1 MTTSARSKRSTVLA
15 IVTRTHRDEDTAE
28 TGRARARRADELPA
42 APPSS
47 AQIGE
52 RRAACQPDRPPD
64 PAQTPEPAQAPKPA
78 KNQNSPRRP
87 RRYRRGWPSP
97 LTRRI
102 LALNVL
108 VLLVPVLGLLHL
120 EDYRQ
125 SLISSEL
132 DSLRIQARAFALSF
146 ASTTVV
152 EMQAGEER
160 VLPVSARHLMRV
172 LLTDTRVRARI
183 FARSGELLADSF
195 LLVGP
200 GGRVQVI
207 ELPPR
212 ESWPEIGL
220 GRLYDRVMNWLPVTG
235 DLPLYTEAPF
245 QTTADYIEVEQA
257 LGGESGGMV
266 RLDRRGRLVLSVA
279 VPVQRY
285 RQVLGALMLSKDG
298 ADIEAAVRDR
308 RLDILLVFGMALAV
322 TIMLSLYLAGT
333 IARPVRRLAEAAE
346 RVRHGQGRQ
355 YEIPDFTRRRDEI
368 GDLSGALR
376 DMTAAM
382 WARLDAIEGFAAD
395 VAHEIKN
402 PLTSLRS
409 AVETVVRIEDPEQQ
423 KRLMSI
429 ILDDV
434 QRLDRL
440 ISDISDASRLDA
452 ELSRAQTGSIDVG
465 QVVRAFGE
473 AHQAIRRE
481 GGPRFHLSVADEKNL
496 SVQGIEDRLVQVL
509 RNLISNAE
517 TFCPPGG
524 SIDLSVRRDGA
535 WVEIGV
541 ADEGPGIPEGKLT
554 AVFERFYTER
564 PESEKF
570 GTHSGLGLSISK
582 QIVEAHGGTI
592 RAENL
597 YDANGDVRGARFVIR
612 LPTAEKR

>member
-1 MTTSARSKRSTVLA
+1 M
-15 IVTRTHRDEDTAE
+15 TAE
-28 TGRARARRADELPA
+28 PSPADSEATETPPPPADDPHA
-42 APPSS
+42 APVPSS
-47 AQIGE
+47 QGGE
-52 RRAACQPDRPPD
+52 RRGLRALGRSPE
-64 PAQTPEPAQAPKPA
+64 QTKTKDEPKQ
-78 KNQNSPRRP
+78 P

-108 VLLVPVLGLLHL
+108 VLLIPVLGLLHL

-125 SLISSEL
+125 SLIGSEV

-152 EMQAGEER
+152 ETQAGEER
-160 VLPVSARHLMRV
+160 LLPESARHLMRV
-172 LLTDTRVRARI
+172 LLADTRVRARI

-200 GGRVQVI
+200 GGQVQVI
-207 ELPPR
+207 ELPPA
-212 ESWPEIGL
+212 ENWPEAGL
-220 GRLYDRVMNWLPVTG
+220 GRIYDQVMNWLPKTG
-235 DLPLYTEAPF
+235 ELPAYVEAPF
-245 QTTADYIEVEQA
+245 QTAADYIEVERA
-257 LGGESGGMV
+257 LGGESRGMV

-308 RLDILLVFGMALAV
+308 RLDILVVFAMALGV
-322 TIMLSLYLAGT
+322 TILLSLYLAGT

-346 RVRHGQGRQ
+346 RVRYGQGRQ
-355 YEIPDFTRRRDEI
+355 HEIPDFTRRRDEL

-376 DMTAAM
+376 DMTAAL

-409 AVETVVRIEDPEQQ
+409 AVETVVRVEDPEQQ

-452 ELSRAQTGSIDVG
+452 ELSRAQTESVDLG
-465 QVVRAFGE
+465 QLVRALGE
-473 AHQAIRRE
+473 AHQAIGRE
-481 GGPRFHLSVADEKNL
+481 SGPRFHLSVADSQKL
-496 SVQGIEDRLVQVL
+496 QVQGIEDRLGQVL
-509 RNLISNAE
+509 RNVISNAE
-517 TFCPPGG
+517 TFSPPGG
-524 SIDLSVRRDGA
+524 AIDLSVRRDGA
-535 WVEIGV
+535 WVEIIV
-541 ADEGPGIPEGKLT
+541 ADDGPGIPEGKLT
-554 AVFERFYTER
+554 AIFDRFYSER
-564 PESEKF
+564 PQSEKF

-582 QIVEAHGGTI
+582 QIIEAHGGTI
-592 RAENL
+592 RAENR
-597 YDANGDVRGARFVIR
+597 YDADGDVRGARFVIR
-612 LPTAEKR
+612 LPAGERR